1 MQAHSAVAKAKA
13 IADVQATRVTNWAN
27 QKTVESKWAARRSR
41 VRSMADHFQT
51 GVRRGDL
58 LVATP
63 KLNSM
68 PWRRSVIFITESSA
82 KTVMGT
88 ILNRSTMMTTQK
100 VTGCAVPHTQI
111 YMGGPISTQALFM
124 LHTSDFESSNTLS
137 ITDSWSISSDDHMFD
152 KLSCGQEPTWYR
164 FYMGAAGWHPQQL
177 EHEIAQ
183 GAWMV
188 HTNPSFSCVTAD
200 ATDQWQQ
207 CVDSV
212 SQTMFSNYL

>member
-1 MQAHSAVAKAKA
+1 MQARSAVAKAKA
-13 IADVQATRVTNWAN
+13 IADARATKVTNLAN

-41 VRSMADHFQT
+41 VRSMVDHFQT
-51 GVRRGDL
+51 GVKRGDL

-88 ILNRSTMMTTQK
+88 ILNRSTMMTTHE

-137 ITDSWSISSDDHMFD
+137 ITDSWSISSDDFMFD

-183 GAWMV
+183 GAWL
-188 HTNPSFSCVTAD
+188 TLNKPSFACVTAD
-200 ATDQWQQ
+200 ADDQWNI
-207 CVDSV
+207 CLDTI
-212 SQTMFSNYL
+212 SQNVFDNYI